1 MTESITPGTGTTQ
14 ENPTPAPLTLL
25 QKCKNALGV
34 TDSEYDDE
42 LTDLIAAAKADLGIA
57 GVLQT
62 TVEDDPLIRRAI
74 LAYVSMIWNVAAPEY
89 GALAAIYE
97 TNKKQLM
104 SATGY
109 TDWLDGS
116 NDGDDPEPETDPEE
130 DGDG

>member
-1 MTESITPGTGTTQ
+1 MTESITPETGTTQ
-14 ENPTPAPLTLL
+14 ENPTPATLTLL
-25 QKCKNALGV
+25 QKCKNMLGV

-62 TVEDDPLIRRAI
+62 TVEDDALIRRAI
-74 LAYVSMIWNVAAPEY
+74 LAYVSMIWNVAAPEH
-89 GALAAIYE
+89 GALVSIYE

-116 NDGDDPEPETDPEE
+116 NTDPDEGGGE
-130 DGDG
+130 G